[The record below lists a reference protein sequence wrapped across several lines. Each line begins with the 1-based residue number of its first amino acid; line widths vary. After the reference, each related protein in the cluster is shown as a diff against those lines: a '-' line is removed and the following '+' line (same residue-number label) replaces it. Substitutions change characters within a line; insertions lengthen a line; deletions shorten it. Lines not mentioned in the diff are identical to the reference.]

1 MRRAVLVVDEDPEFR
16 AFAAAVLE
24 PYRLKVVGLRSA
36 GAAFDEMSRRRFA
49 LALFDDLLP
58 DFPSREAITRQR
70 AAGDDTPFLVICSE
84 GVRPGGWPQL
94 DRAAGIMAVLSKP
107 LSPAAL
113 LEGARTVLGGLDKAP
128 SEVTLDATGQ
138 PDEFHAAYAR
148 AALAEKLRTVRERF
162 QGKLAGKID
171 ALAAALH
178 RAREMRTQSALQEAH
193 LLAHTLHGVAG
204 SFGLADVGSRAGR
217 IELAIKDALDEPE
230 AFEGCWARLAPELAA
245 LLNATARE
253 GSITGH
259 APKSQNLPA
268 ATAAPT
274 AANTRVLLLDDDPV
288 FRRYL
293 SELGRN
299 NLIEVVCAS
308 TGPEALALA
317 AKNADLDGMVIDVN
331 LGKENAFE
339 IAGTLRSLAA
349 LADVPVAFVSADD
362 SMKTRLDAS
371 AVGASL
377 FLQKPLDESAFL
389 SAVQQMSAQQRSA
402 RPQVLVC
409 DDDAD
414 FVELLRVTLE
424 EQRIIVHQLSDPM
437 DLLPGLDRHA
447 PDLLLL
453 DVVMPQVSGFD
464 LCRSVRAT
472 PRWRE
477 LPILFL
483 SAQATPDARIACFR
497 AGGDDY
503 VQKPFLREEL
513 LARIGHRIERARL
526 TRELG
531 SKDYLTGLNNRREWL
546 SVSAQR
552 LAQAERTSGAL
563 AVAVLDVDK
572 FKRVND
578 TFGHLAGDRVLAG
591 LGRLLSARFRIEDVR
606 GRWGGEEFVLCFPN
620 ADAERAQA
628 MLQRIAAD
636 FRRME
641 FKSDS
646 GEVFHVTF
654 SAGVASF
661 PGDGHS
667 VSELIRHADHLLGD
681 AKREGRDRVCR

>member
-1 MRRAVLVVDEDPEFR
+1 
-16 AFAAAVLE
+16 
-24 PYRLKVVGLRSA
+24 
-36 GAAFDEMSRRRFA
+36 
-49 LALFDDLLP
+49 LAI
-58 DFPSREAITRQR
+58 SSQ
-70 AAGDDTPFLVICSE
+70 
-84 GVRPGGWPQL
+84 GVRPGGPFE
-94 DRAAGIMAVLSKP
+94 AAGVVAVLTKP
-107 LSPAAL
+107 VSPGAL
-113 LEGARTVLGGLDKAP
+113 LEYIREALPGLEKPSSSPSLEASAAAEAP
-128 SEVTLDATGQ
+128 PSPADQ
-138 PDEFHAAYAR
+138 AR
-148 AALAEKLRTVRERF
+148 AALAAKLAKVRERF

-178 RAREMRTQSALQEAH
+178 KARESRAQSDFEEAH
-193 LLAHTLHGVAG
+193 LLAHSLHGVAG
-204 SFGLADVGSRAGR
+204 SFGLADVGGRAAR
-217 IELAIKDALDEPE
+217 IELAVKDALQDPE
-230 AFEGCWARLAPELAA
+230 AFEACWARLAPELAA
-245 LLNATARE
+245 LLRASTRE
-253 GSITGH
+253 GSVTGP
-259 APKSQNLPA
+259 APQSQPGVPA
-268 ATAAPT
+268 AGQNASA
-274 AANTRVLLLDDDPV
+274 TRVLLLDDDPV

-293 SELGRN
+293 TELGRN
-299 NLIEVVCAS
+299 NLIEVVCAG

-317 AKNADLDGMVIDVN
+317 AQSPDLDGMVIDVN
-331 LGKENAFE
+331 LGKESAFE
-339 IAGTLRSLAA
+339 IAGALRSMAA
-349 LADVPVAFVSADD
+349 LEGVPVAFVSADD
-362 SMKTRLDAS
+362 SVKNRLDAS

-377 FLQKPLDESAFL
+377 FLQKPLDENAFL
-389 SAVQQMSAQQRSA
+389 AAAQQMSAQRRSA

-424 EQRIIVHQLSDPM
+424 DQRIIVHQLTDPL
-437 DLLPGLDRHA
+437 DLLPALDRHS

-453 DVVMPQVSGFD
+453 DVVLPGVSGFD
-464 LCRSVRAT
+464 LCRMVRAT

-526 TRELG
+526 SRELG

-552 LAQAERTSGAL
+552 LAQAERMNAAL

-572 FKRVND
+572 FKKVND

-591 LGRLLSARFRIEDVR
+591 LGRLLSSRFRIEDVR
-606 GRWGGEEFVLCFPN
+606 GRWGGEEFVLCFPG

-646 GEVFHVTF
+646 GEVFNVTF

-667 VSELIRHADHLLGD
+667 VSELIRHADHLLGI

>member
-24 PYRLKVVGLRSA
+24 PYGLEVVGLRSA
-36 GAAFDEMSRRRFA
+36 TAAFEEMSRRHFDF
-49 LALFDDLLP
+49 ALFDDLLP
-58 DFPSREAITRQR
+58 DFPSREAIARHRQ
-70 AAGDDTPFLVICSE
+70 AGDTTPFLVISSQ
-84 GVRPGGWPQL
+84 GLRPGAWPRL
-94 DRAAGIMAVLSKP
+94 DAEIGIVAVLTKP
-107 LSPAAL
+107 VSPGSL
-113 LEGARTVLGGLDKAP
+113 LEHIRAVLPGLDKP
-128 SEVTLDATGQ
+128 SSSPGLASSGETSISPADQ
-138 PDEFHAAYAR
+138 AR
-148 AALAEKLRTVRERF
+148 ATLAAKLAKVRERF
-162 QGKLAGKID
+162 HGKLAGKID

-178 RAREMRTQSALQEAH
+178 RARETRAHSALEEAH
-193 LLAHTLHGVAG
+193 LLAHSLHGVAG
-204 SFGLADVGSRAGR
+204 SFGLADVGGRAAR
-217 IELAIKDALDEPE
+217 IELAVKDALNEPE
-230 AFEGCWARLAPELAA
+230 AFDGCWARLAPELAE
-245 LLNATARE
+245 LLRATTRE
-253 GSITGH
+253 GSVTGH
-259 APKSQNLPA
+259 APQSQTLTAVAA
-268 ATAAPT
+268 ATT
-274 AANTRVLLLDDDPV
+274 TRVLLLDDDPV

-293 SELGRN
+293 AELGRN
-299 NLIEVVCAS
+299 NLIEVVCAG

-317 AKNADLDGMVIDVN
+317 AKTPDLDGMVIDVN

-339 IAGTLRSLAA
+339 IAGALRSLPA
-349 LADVPVAFVSADD
+349 LADVPVSFVSSDD

-389 SAVQQMSAQQRSA
+389 AAVQQMSAQRRSA

-424 EQRIIVHQLSDPM
+424 DQRIIVHQLTDPM
-437 DLLPGLDRHA
+437 DLLPALDRHS

-453 DVVMPQVSGFD
+453 DVVLPQVSGFD

-497 AGGDDY
+497 SGGDDY

-552 LAQAERTSGAL
+552 LAQAERMSGAL

-591 LGRLLSARFRIEDVR
+591 LGRLLNSRFRIEDVR
-606 GRWGGEEFVLCFPN
+606 GRWGGEEFVLCFPG

-667 VSELIRHADHLLGD
+667 VSELVRHADHLLGV
-681 AKREGRDRVCR
+681 AKRDGRDRVCR

>member
-1 MRRAVLVVDEDPEFR
+1 MVDEDPEFR

-24 PYRLKVVGLRSA
+24 PYGLEVVGLRLAS
-36 GAAFDEMSRRRFA
+36 AAFEEMSRRRFD

-58 DFPSREAITRQR
+58 DLPSREAIARQR
-70 AAGDDTPFLVICSE
+70 AAGDHTPILVISSQ
-84 GVRPGGWPQL
+84 GVRPGGWPHL
-94 DRAAGIMAVLSKP
+94 DPEAGIMAVLTKP
-107 LSPAAL
+107 LSPGVL
-113 LEGARTVLGGLDKAP
+113 LENVRSLLLGLVRAP
-128 SEVTLDATGQ
+128 STPALDPAGR
-138 PDEFHAAYAR
+138 PADFHAALAR
-148 AALAEKLRTVRERF
+148 AALADKLAKVRERF

-178 RAREMRTQSALQEAH
+178 RARETRTQSALEEAH
-193 LLAHTLHGVAG
+193 LLAHSLHGVAG
-204 SFGLADVGSRAGR
+204 SFGLADVGGRAGR

-230 AFEGCWARLAPELAA
+230 AFDGCWARLAPELAA
-245 LLNATARE
+245 LLRSTARE
-253 GSITGH
+253 GSVTGH
-259 APKSQNLPA
+259 APPSQPSPA
-268 ATAAPT
+268 AAAAT
-274 AANTRVLLLDDDPV
+274 NTRVLLLDDDPV

-299 NLIEVVCAS
+299 NLIEVICAG
-308 TGPEALALA
+308 TGPEALVVA
-317 AKNADLDGMVIDVN
+317 ARSADLDGMVIDVN

-339 IAGTLRSLAA
+339 IAGALRSLAV
-349 LADVPVAFVSADD
+349 LADVPVAFVSSDD

-389 SAVQQMSAQQRSA
+389 SAVQQMSAQRRSV

-409 DDDAD
+409 DDDPD

-424 EQRIIVHQLSDPM
+424 DQRIIVHQLTDPM
-437 DLLPGLDRHA
+437 DLLPALDRCS

-453 DVVMPQVSGFD
+453 DVVLPRVSGFD

-477 LPILFL
+477 LPILLL

-497 AGGDDY
+497 SGGDDY

-546 SVSAQR
+546 SVAAQR
-552 LAQAERTSGAL
+552 LAQAERMGGAL

-591 LGRLLSARFRIEDVR
+591 LGRLLNARFRIEDVR
-606 GRWGGEEFVLCFPN
+606 GRWGGEEFVLCFPG

-628 MLQRIAAD
+628 MLERIAAD

-646 GEVFHVTF
+646 GEVFQVTF
-654 SAGVASF
+654 SAGVAAF
-661 PGDGHS
+661 PGGGHS
-667 VSELIRHADHLLGD
+667 VSELVRHADHLLGT
-681 AKREGRDRVCR
+681 AKRDGRDRVCR